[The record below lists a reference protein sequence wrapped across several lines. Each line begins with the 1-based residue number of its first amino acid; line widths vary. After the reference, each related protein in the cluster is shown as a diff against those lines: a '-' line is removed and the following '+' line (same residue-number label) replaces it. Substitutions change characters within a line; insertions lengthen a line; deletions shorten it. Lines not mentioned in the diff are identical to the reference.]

1 MKKKALLFIHGFAGG
16 TYDYGELINDL
27 ELNGL
32 FDIFSYTMKGH
43 GNLVINKV
51 TKDDW
56 IKDAE
61 YNIEKLIKYGYKE
74 IYVVGH
80 SMGGVIASYLASK
93 YNIPAKRR
101 IEEWV
106 HAYREFGEEGLMR
119 SRQNKKYTFQFK
131 LSMVELYL
139 SSEVSYQELA
149 LSQGI
154 SNPSLIVKW
163 VNDFRIAG
171 PDALRP
177 KKKGRKKTLDIRE
190 CKKPSKYDGEKP
202 VDTSAEHVKELEDEL
217 LKLRIE
223 NAYLKELR
231 RLRLEEETL
240 LKKQRELSTV
250 SEDSS
255 N

>member
-80 SMGGVIASYLASK
+80 SMGGVIAAYLASK
-93 YNIPAKRR
+93 YKEVKKLVLAAPAFQYFKFEGNKINILESIKVVPNLFKDYNK
-101 IEEWV
+101 EEV
-106 HAYREFGEEGLMR
+106 ISRLFKVPITTIKEFMSLVSEHH
-119 SRQNKKYTFQFK
+119 SDVKYIVCPT
-131 LSMVELYL
+131 
-139 SSEVSYQELA
+139 
-149 LSQGI
+149 
-154 SNPSLIVKW
+154 LIIHGTKDEIV
-163 VNDFRIAG
+163 
-171 PDALRP
+171 P
-177 KKKGRKKTLDIRE
+177 
-190 CKKPSKYDGEKP
+190 
-202 VDTSAEHVKELEDEL
+202 DTSVNYVYDNIKSTSVTLVEINGLTHDLFINDRYTDVK
-217 LKLRIE
+217 KLIFDFFKHKPK
-223 NAYLKELR
+223 NTKNKYKI
-231 RLRLEEETL
+231 
-240 LKKQRELSTV
+240 
-250 SEDSS
+250 
-255 N
+255 

>member
-1 MKKKALLFIHGFAGG
+1 MAKYSFEFKKEIVVAYLSGKGGFGSLAK
-16 TYDYGELINDL
+16 DYGIPNKSQIYRWVKAYQKLGDD
-27 ELNGL
+27 GL
-32 FDIFSYTMKGH
+32 
-43 GNLVINKV
+43 
-51 TKDDW
+51 
-56 IKDAE
+56 
-61 YNIEKLIKYGYKE
+61 
-74 IYVVGH
+74 
-80 SMGGVIASYLASK
+80 
-93 YNIPAKRR
+93 RR
-101 IEEWV
+101 
-106 HAYREFGEEGLMR
+106 
-119 SRQNKKYTFQFK
+119 SQNKNNYSSEYKISVVK
-131 LSMVELYL
+131 LYL
-139 SSEVSYQELA
+139 SSELSYQELA

>member
-80 SMGGVIASYLASK
+80 SMGGVIAAYLASK
-93 YNIPAKRR
+93 YKEVKKLVLAAPAFQYFKFEGNKINILESIKVVPNLFKDYNK
-101 IEEWV
+101 EEV
-106 HAYREFGEEGLMR
+106 ISRLFKVPITTIKEFMSL
-119 SRQNKKYTFQFK
+119 
-131 LSMVELYL
+131 V
-139 SSEVSYQELA
+139 SEHHSDVKN
-149 LSQGI
+149 I
-154 SNPSLIVKW
+154 VCPTLIIHGTKDEIV
-163 VNDFRIAG
+163 
-171 PDALRP
+171 P
-177 KKKGRKKTLDIRE
+177 
-190 CKKPSKYDGEKP
+190 
-202 VDTSAEHVKELEDEL
+202 DTSVNYVYDNIKSTSVTLVEINGLTHDLFINDRYTDVK
-217 LKLRIE
+217 KLIFDFFKHKPK
-223 NAYLKELR
+223 NTKNKYKI
-231 RLRLEEETL
+231 
-240 LKKQRELSTV
+240 
-250 SEDSS
+250 
-255 N
+255 